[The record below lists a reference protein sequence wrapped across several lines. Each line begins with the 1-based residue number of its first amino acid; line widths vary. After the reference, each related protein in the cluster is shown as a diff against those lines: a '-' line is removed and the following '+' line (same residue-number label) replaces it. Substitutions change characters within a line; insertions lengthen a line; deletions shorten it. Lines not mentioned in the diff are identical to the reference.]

1 MKFYTPSAHFLSK
14 DTVLAVIFI
23 LFERAVKQ
31 QLQVLRLTWVGKSI
45 PKWDIRSTVTEK
57 KYNQDTAFN
66 LAVYRKEAQMKHNAI
81 QNMRLWV
88 DTGLSRD

>member
-1 MKFYTPSAHFLSK
+1 MNFYTPSAHFLSR
-14 DTVLAVIFI
+14 DNVLAVVFP

-31 QLQVLRLTWVGKSI
+31 ELQVFRLTWVGKSI
-45 PKWDIRSTVTEK
+45 PKWDIRSTVTAK

-81 QNMRLWV
+81 QNMHLWIDAPIV
-88 DTGLSRD
+88 